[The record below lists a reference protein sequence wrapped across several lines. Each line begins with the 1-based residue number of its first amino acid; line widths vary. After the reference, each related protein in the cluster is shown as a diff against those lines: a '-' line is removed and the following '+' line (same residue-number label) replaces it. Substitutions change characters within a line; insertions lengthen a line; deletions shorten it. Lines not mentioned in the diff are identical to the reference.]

1 MLIDTILFLFLFLS
15 LDAQFFDILD
25 HIGRQGFNF
34 VVLHY
39 GSAITQTNP
48 STLLDWILTFA
59 DIAGVAAIGLVVA
72 VVYFQSR
79 QRKFAGLME
88 IFKLLNGK
96 EQREARAMLFE
107 AYRKYK
113 ETDNDSIFD
122 DEFYKEY
129 VNRTI
134 SDFNEV
140 GALVKAGLV
149 STNLF
154 LDVYW
159 NITLRSWNASRVIIK
174 KRRITR
180 NYDEYMINFEVLAND
195 AEKYRKKRFPIAS
208 VEPF

>member
-1 MLIDTILFLFLFLS
+1 MLIDTILLFLS
-15 LDAQFFDILD
+15 LIAPISDTLD
-25 HIGRQGFNF
+25 LTGVQGFSS

-48 STLLDWILTFA
+48 STPLDWILTFA

-79 QRKFAGLME
+79 QRKFAGLIE

-107 AYRKYK
+107 AYRKYN
-113 ETDNDSIFD
+113 ETGNDSIFD
-122 DEFYKEY
+122 DEYYKEY

-149 STNLF
+149 SMNLF

-159 NITLRSWNASRVIIK
+159 NITLRSWNASRIIIQ
-174 KRRITR
+174 KRRISR

-195 AEKYRKKRFPIAS
+195 AEKYSKRRFPSAS

>member
-1 MLIDTILFLFLFLS
+1 MLADTNLPFMS
-15 LDAQFFDILD
+15 LISQFFDILD
-25 HIGRQGFNF
+25 QMGMQGF
-34 VVLHY
+34 
-39 GSAITQTNP
+39 GSITFQYSSTISQTSP
-48 STLLDWILTFA
+48 SSILDWILTFA
-59 DIAGVAAIGLVVA
+59 DIAGVAAIGLVVS

-79 QRKFAGLME
+79 QRKFAGLIE

-113 ETDNDSIFD
+113 ETGNDSIFD
-122 DEFYKEY
+122 DEFHKEY
-129 VNRTI
+129 VNRAI

-140 GALVKAGLV
+140 GALVKKGLV

-159 NITLRSWNASRVIIK
+159 NITLRSWNASRIIIQ
-174 KRRITR
+174 KRRGSR
-180 NYDEYMINFEVLAND
+180 NYDEYMINFEVLARD
-195 AEKYRKKRFPIAS
+195 AEKYKKRRFPNAS

>member
-1 MLIDTILFLFLFLS
+1 MLIDTIHLLLS
-15 LDAQFFDILD
+15 LIAPISDTLD
-25 HIGRQGFNF
+25 LTGMQGFSS

-48 STLLDWILTFA
+48 STPLDWILTFA
-59 DIAGVAAIGLVVA
+59 DIAGVTAIGLVVA

-79 QRKFAGLME
+79 QRKFAGLIE

-113 ETDNDSIFD
+113 ETGNDSIFD

-129 VNRTI
+129 MNRTI

-140 GALVKAGLV
+140 GALVKAGFV
-149 STNLF
+149 SMNLF

-159 NITLRSWNASRVIIK
+159 NITLRSWNASRIIIQK
-174 KRRITR
+174 GRISR

-195 AEKYRKKRFPIAS
+195 AEKYSKRRFPSAS

>member
-1 MLIDTILFLFLFLS
+1 MLSGTILPFVS
-15 LDAQFFDILD
+15 LITQFFDLLD
-25 HIGRQGFNF
+25 LTSKLGFSSIA
-34 VVLHY
+34 LQY
-39 GSAITQTNP
+39 GSTISQISPAGI
-48 STLLDWILTFA
+48 LDWILTFA

-79 QRKFAGLME
+79 QRKFAGLIE

-113 ETDNDSIFD
+113 ETGNDSIFD

-140 GALVKAGLV
+140 GALVKKGLV

-159 NITLRSWNASRVIIK
+159 NITLRSWNASRIIIQ
-174 KRRITR
+174 KRRTSR
-180 NYDEYMINFEVLAND
+180 NYNEYMINFEVLAND
-195 AEKYRKKRFPIAS
+195 AEKYKNKRFPSSS

>member
-1 MLIDTILFLFLFLS
+1 MNTSLSFLS
-15 LDAQFFDILD
+15 LMFQFTSIIDD
-25 HIGRQGFNF
+25 TGNEGFSSYALEF
-34 VVLHY
+34 
-39 GSAITQTNP
+39 GSAVSQITP
-48 STLLDWILTFA
+48 SSILDWILTIA

-79 QRKFAGLME
+79 QRKFAGLIE

-107 AYRKYK
+107 AYRRYK
-113 ETDNDSIFD
+113 ETGDDSIFD
-122 DEFYKEY
+122 DEYYKEF

-140 GALVKAGLV
+140 GALVKKGLV

-159 NITLRSWNASRVIIK
+159 NITLRSWNASRIIIK
-174 KRRITR
+174 KRRISR

-195 AEKYRKKRFPIAS
+195 AEKYRNRRFPSAS

>member
-1 MLIDTILFLFLFLS
+1 MLTDNSFSFLNLNV
-15 LDAQFFDILD
+15 QFSDILD
-25 HIGRQGFNF
+25 IIGKQDISSMA
-34 VVLHY
+34 LQY
-39 GSAITQTNP
+39 GSTISQTSP
-48 STLLDWILTFA
+48 SSILDWVLTFA

-79 QRKFAGLME
+79 QRKFAGLIE

-113 ETDNDSIFD
+113 ETGDDSIFD

-140 GALVKAGLV
+140 GALVKKGLV

-159 NITLRSWNASRVIIK
+159 NITLRSWNASRIIIQ
-174 KRRITR
+174 KRRVSR
-180 NYDEYMINFEVLAND
+180 NYDKYMINFEVLATD
-195 AEKYRKKRFPIAS
+195 AEKFKKRRFPSAS
-208 VEPF
+208 AEPF

>member
-1 MLIDTILFLFLFLS
+1 MLVDLHSLASSGIASHILGVVDRADEINSIALRYSSFIGQMTPS
-15 LDAQFFDILD
+15 GILD
-25 HIGRQGFNF
+25 W
-34 VVLHY
+34 V
-39 GSAITQTNP
+39 
-48 STLLDWILTFA
+48 LTFA
-59 DIAGVAAIGLVVA
+59 DIAGIAAIGLVVA
-72 VVYFQSR
+72 IVYFQSR

-113 ETDNDSIFD
+113 ETGNDSIFD
-122 DEFYKEY
+122 DESYKEY

-134 SDFNEV
+134 SDFNQV
-140 GALVKAGLV
+140 GALVKKGLV

-159 NITLRSWNASRVIIK
+159 NVTLRCWNASEVIIR
-174 KRRITR
+174 KRRESR
-180 NYDEYMINFEVLAND
+180 NYDDYMISFEALAID
-195 AEKYRKKRFPIAS
+195 AERYRSKNSPNSS

>member
-1 MLIDTILFLFLFLS
+1 MVTDVNLSFVSLFFLS
-15 LDAQFFDILD
+15 LGNLAFSNQYFSLIAFQYGTTIAQT
-25 HIGRQGFNF
+25 
-34 VVLHY
+34 
-39 GSAITQTNP
+39 SP
-48 STLLDWILTFA
+48 SSVLDWVLTFA

-79 QRKFAGLME
+79 QRKFSGLIE

-96 EQREARAMLFE
+96 EQREARAMLFD
-107 AYRKYK
+107 AYRKYR
-113 ETDNDSIFD
+113 ETGNDFIFD

-140 GALVKAGLV
+140 GALVKKGLV

-159 NITLRSWNASRVIIK
+159 NITLRSWNASRIVIL
-174 KRRITR
+174 KRRISR
-180 NYDEYMINFEVLAND
+180 NYDEYMINFEMLARN
-195 AEKYRKKRFPIAS
+195 AEKYKDRRFPSAS
-208 VEPF
+208 VDPF

>member
-1 MLIDTILFLFLFLS
+1 MLIDPYSIASSIVFHVLWLVDKADTINTIVLS
-15 LDAQFFDILD
+15 YGSLIGQLSPSSILD
-25 HIGRQGFNF
+25 W
-34 VVLHY
+34 V
-39 GSAITQTNP
+39 
-48 STLLDWILTFA
+48 LTFA
-59 DIAGVAAIGLVVA
+59 DIAGIAAIGLVVA
-72 VVYFQSR
+72 IVYFQSR
-79 QRKFAGLME
+79 QRKFAGLIE

-113 ETDNDSIFD
+113 ETGDDSIFD
-122 DEFYKEY
+122 DISYKEY

-140 GALVKAGLV
+140 GALVKKGLV

-159 NITLRSWNASRVIIK
+159 NVTIRCWNASEVIIH
-174 KRRITR
+174 KRRKSR
-180 NYDEYMINFEVLAND
+180 NYDEYMISFETLAKD
-195 AEKYRKKRFPIAS
+195 ADRYRIKYSPNSS

>member
-1 MLIDTILFLFLFLS
+1 MLAGTLLPFVS
-15 LDAQFFDILD
+15 LITQIFDILD
-25 HIGRQGFNF
+25 LTSKLGFSSMA
-34 VVLHY
+34 LQY
-39 GSAITQTNP
+39 GSLINQISP
-48 STLLDWILTFA
+48 SNILDWILTLA

-79 QRKFAGLME
+79 QRKFAGLIE

-113 ETDNDSIFD
+113 VTGNDSIFD

-140 GALVKAGLV
+140 GALVKKGLV

-159 NITLRSWNASRVIIK
+159 NITLRSWNASRIIIQ
-174 KRRITR
+174 KRRTSR
-180 NYDEYMINFEVLAND
+180 NYNEYMINFEVLASD
-195 AEKYRKKRFPIAS
+195 AEKYKNKRFPSSS

>member
-1 MLIDTILFLFLFLS
+1 MNTSLSFLS
-15 LDAQFFDILD
+15 LMFQFTSIIDD
-25 HIGRQGFNF
+25 TGKEGFSSYALEF
-34 VVLHY
+34 
-39 GSAITQTNP
+39 GSAVSQITP
-48 STLLDWILTFA
+48 SSILDWILTIA

-79 QRKFAGLME
+79 QRKFAGLIE

-107 AYRKYK
+107 AYRRYK
-113 ETDNDSIFD
+113 ETGDDSIFD
-122 DEFYKEY
+122 DEYYKEF

-140 GALVKAGLV
+140 GALVKKGLV

-159 NITLRSWNASRVIIK
+159 NITLRSWNASRIIIK
-174 KRRITR
+174 KRRISR

-195 AEKYRKKRFPIAS
+195 AEKYRNRRFPSAS

>member
-1 MLIDTILFLFLFLS
+1 MLIDTIHLLLS
-15 LDAQFFDILD
+15 LIAPISDTLD
-25 HIGRQGFNF
+25 LTGMQGFSS

-48 STLLDWILTFA
+48 STPLDWILTFA
-59 DIAGVAAIGLVVA
+59 DIAGVTAIGLVVA

-79 QRKFAGLME
+79 QRKFAGLIE

-113 ETDNDSIFD
+113 EIGNDSIFD

-129 VNRTI
+129 MNRTI

-140 GALVKAGLV
+140 GALVKAGFV
-149 STNLF
+149 SMNLF

-159 NITLRSWNASRVIIK
+159 NITLRSWNASRIIIQK
-174 KRRITR
+174 GRISR

-195 AEKYRKKRFPIAS
+195 AEKYSKKTLP
-208 VEPF
+208 

>member
-1 MLIDTILFLFLFLS
+1 MFQFTSIIDDT
-15 LDAQFFDILD
+15 
-25 HIGRQGFNF
+25 GKEGFSSYALEF
-34 VVLHY
+34 
-39 GSAITQTNP
+39 GSAVSQITP
-48 STLLDWILTFA
+48 SSILDWILTIA

-79 QRKFAGLME
+79 QRKFAGLIE

-107 AYRKYK
+107 AYRRYK
-113 ETDNDSIFD
+113 ETGDNSIFD
-122 DEFYKEY
+122 DEYYKEF

-140 GALVKAGLV
+140 GALVKKGLV

-159 NITLRSWNASRVIIK
+159 NITLRSWNASRIIIK
-174 KRRITR
+174 KRRISR

-195 AEKYRKKRFPIAS
+195 AEKYRNRRFPSAS

>member
-1 MLIDTILFLFLFLS
+1 MLMNTSLSFLS
-15 LDAQFFDILD
+15 LMFQFTSIIDD
-25 HIGRQGFNF
+25 TGKEGFSSYALEF
-34 VVLHY
+34 
-39 GSAITQTNP
+39 GSAVSQITP
-48 STLLDWILTFA
+48 SSILDWILTIA

-79 QRKFAGLME
+79 QRKFAGLIE

-107 AYRKYK
+107 AYRRYK
-113 ETDNDSIFD
+113 ETGDDSIFD
-122 DEFYKEY
+122 DEYYKEF

-140 GALVKAGLV
+140 GALVKKGLV

-159 NITLRSWNASRVIIK
+159 NITLRSWNASRIIIK
-174 KRRITR
+174 KRRISR

-195 AEKYRKKRFPIAS
+195 AEKYRNRRFPSAS

>member
-1 MLIDTILFLFLFLS
+1 MLAGTILPFVS
-15 LDAQFFDILD
+15 LITQIFDILD
-25 HIGRQGFNF
+25 LTSKLGFSSMA
-34 VVLHY
+34 LQY
-39 GSAITQTNP
+39 GSIINQISP
-48 STLLDWILTFA
+48 SNILDWILTLA

-79 QRKFAGLME
+79 QRKFAGLIE

-113 ETDNDSIFD
+113 VTGNDSIFD

-140 GALVKAGLV
+140 GALVKKGLV

-159 NITLRSWNASRVIIK
+159 NITLRSWNASRIIIQ
-174 KRRITR
+174 KRRTSR
-180 NYDEYMINFEVLAND
+180 NYYEYMINFEVLASD
-195 AEKYRKKRFPIAS
+195 AEKYKNKRFPSSS

>member
-1 MLIDTILFLFLFLS
+1 MLSGIILPFVS
-15 LDAQFFDILD
+15 LITQIFDLLD
-25 HIGRQGFNF
+25 LTSKLGFSSIA
-34 VVLHY
+34 LQY
-39 GSAITQTNP
+39 GSTIGQISPASI
-48 STLLDWILTFA
+48 LDWILTFA

-79 QRKFAGLME
+79 QRKFAGLIE

-113 ETDNDSIFD
+113 ETGNDSIFD
-122 DEFYKEY
+122 DEFYREY

-140 GALVKAGLV
+140 GALVKKGLV

-159 NITLRSWNASRVIIK
+159 NITLRSWNASRIILQ
-174 KRRITR
+174 KRRTSR
-180 NYDEYMINFEVLAND
+180 NYNEYMKNFEVLAND
-195 AEKYRKKRFPIAS
+195 AEKYKNRRFPSSS

>member
-1 MLIDTILFLFLFLS
+1 MLAGTILPFVS
-15 LDAQFFDILD
+15 LITQNLDILD
-25 HIGRQGFNF
+25 LTSKLGFSSMALQYSS
-34 VVLHY
+34 VI
-39 GSAITQTNP
+39 SQI
-48 STLLDWILTFA
+48 STSSILDWILTFA

-79 QRKFAGLME
+79 QRKFAGLIE

-113 ETDNDSIFD
+113 VTGNDSIFD

-140 GALVKAGLV
+140 GALVKKGLV

-159 NITLRSWNASRVIIK
+159 NITLRSWNASRMIIQ
-174 KRRITR
+174 KRRTSR
-180 NYDEYMINFEVLAND
+180 NYYEYMINFEVLASD
-195 AEKYRKKRFPIAS
+195 AEKYKNKRFPSAS

>member
-1 MLIDTILFLFLFLS
+1 MLASTILPFVS
-15 LDAQFFDILD
+15 LITQNLDILD
-25 HIGRQGFNF
+25 LTSKLGFSSMA
-34 VVLHY
+34 LQY
-39 GSAITQTNP
+39 GSLINQINP
-48 STLLDWILTFA
+48 SSILDWILTFA

-79 QRKFAGLME
+79 QRKFAGLIE

-113 ETDNDSIFD
+113 VTGNDSIFD

-140 GALVKAGLV
+140 GALVKKGLV

-159 NITLRSWNASRVIIK
+159 NITLRSWNASRIIIQ
-174 KRRITR
+174 KRRTSR
-180 NYDEYMINFEVLAND
+180 NYYEYMINFEVLASD
-195 AEKYRKKRFPIAS
+195 AEKYKNKRFPSAS
-208 VEPF
+208 AEPF

>member
-1 MLIDTILFLFLFLS
+1 MLAGTILPFVS
-15 LDAQFFDILD
+15 LITQIFDILD
-25 HIGRQGFNF
+25 LTSKLGFSSMA
-34 VVLHY
+34 LQY
-39 GSAITQTNP
+39 GSIINQISP
-48 STLLDWILTFA
+48 SNILDWILTLA

-79 QRKFAGLME
+79 QRKFAGLIE

-113 ETDNDSIFD
+113 VTGNDSIFD

-140 GALVKAGLV
+140 GALVKKGLV

-159 NITLRSWNASRVIIK
+159 NITLRSWNASRIIIQ
-174 KRRITR
+174 KRRTSR
-180 NYDEYMINFEVLAND
+180 NYNEYMINFEVLASD
-195 AEKYRKKRFPIAS
+195 AEKYKNKRFPSSS

>member
-1 MLIDTILFLFLFLS
+1 MLIDTILLFLS
-15 LDAQFFDILD
+15 PIAPISDTLDLT
-25 HIGRQGFNF
+25 GMQGFSS

-79 QRKFAGLME
+79 QRKFAGLIE

-113 ETDNDSIFD
+113 ETGNDSIFD

-149 STNLF
+149 SMNLF

-159 NITLRSWNASRVIIK
+159 NITLRSWNASRIIIQ
-174 KRRITR
+174 KRRISR

-195 AEKYRKKRFPIAS
+195 AEKYSKRRFPSAS

>member
-1 MLIDTILFLFLFLS
+1 MLTDNSFSFLNLNV
-15 LDAQFFDILD
+15 QFSDILD
-25 HIGRQGFNF
+25 IIGKQDISSMA
-34 VVLHY
+34 LQY
-39 GSAITQTNP
+39 GSTISQTSP
-48 STLLDWILTFA
+48 SSILDWVLTFA

-79 QRKFAGLME
+79 QRKFAGLIE

-113 ETDNDSIFD
+113 ETGDDSIFD

-140 GALVKAGLV
+140 GALVKKGLV

-159 NITLRSWNASRVIIK
+159 NITLRSWNASRIIIQ
-174 KRRITR
+174 KRRVSR
-180 NYDEYMINFEVLAND
+180 KYDEYMINFEVLATD
-195 AEKYRKKRFPIAS
+195 AEKFKKRRFPSAS
-208 VEPF
+208 AEPF

>member
-1 MLIDTILFLFLFLS
+1 MLIDTILLFLS
-15 LDAQFFDILD
+15 LIAPFSDTIDLTD
-25 HIGRQGFNF
+25 RQGFSS

-39 GSAITQTNP
+39 GSAITQTSP

-79 QRKFAGLME
+79 QRKFAGLIE

-113 ETDNDSIFD
+113 ETGNDSIFD

-149 STNLF
+149 SMNLF

-159 NITLRSWNASRVIIK
+159 NITLRSWNASRIIIQ
-174 KRRITR
+174 KRRISR

-195 AEKYRKKRFPIAS
+195 AEKYSKRRFPSAS

>member
-1 MLIDTILFLFLFLS
+1 MLIDTILLFLS
-15 LDAQFFDILD
+15 LIAPISDTLD
-25 HIGRQGFNF
+25 LTGMQGFSS

-79 QRKFAGLME
+79 QRKFAGLIE

-113 ETDNDSIFD
+113 ETGNDSIFD

-149 STNLF
+149 SMNLF

-159 NITLRSWNASRVIIK
+159 NITLRSWNASRIIIQ
-174 KRRITR
+174 KRRISR

-195 AEKYRKKRFPIAS
+195 AEKYSKRRFPSAS

>member
-1 MLIDTILFLFLFLS
+1 MLIDTILLFLS
-15 LDAQFFDILD
+15 LIAPISDTLD
-25 HIGRQGFNF
+25 LTGMQGFSS

-48 STLLDWILTFA
+48 STPLDWILTFA

-79 QRKFAGLME
+79 QRKFAGLIE

-113 ETDNDSIFD
+113 ETGNASIFD

-149 STNLF
+149 SMNLF

-159 NITLRSWNASRVIIK
+159 NITLRSWNASRIIIQ
-174 KRRITR
+174 KRRISR

-195 AEKYRKKRFPIAS
+195 AEKYSKRRFPSAS

>member
-1 MLIDTILFLFLFLS
+1 MLIDTILLFLS
-15 LDAQFFDILD
+15 LIAPIPDTLD
-25 HIGRQGFNF
+25 LTGMQGFSS

-48 STLLDWILTFA
+48 STPLDWILTFA

-79 QRKFAGLME
+79 QRKFAGLIE

-113 ETDNDSIFD
+113 ETGNDSIFD

-149 STNLF
+149 SMNMF

-159 NITLRSWNASRVIIK
+159 NITLRSWNASRIIIQ
-174 KRRITR
+174 KRRISR

-195 AEKYRKKRFPIAS
+195 AEKYSKRRFPSAS